1 MNETN
6 RSLSKKEYN
15 IVSELSSRK
24 INIITIEKASK
35 IFKIEKKEL
44 WAILHRLEKK
54 GWLERIEKG
63 KYHIIT
69 KSPGRAVRYLPAPP
83 QIRTSSFSASGSS
96 VVRLASRINK
106 NV

>member
-6 RSLSKKEYN
+6 RSLSKKEYT

-63 KYHIIT
+63 KYMVVPLHAKEGCPLWADRT
-69 KSPGRAVRYLPAPP
+69 TPYLCLRGDNR
-83 QIRTSSFSASGSS
+83 QKRKIRT
-96 VVRLASRINK
+96 
-106 NV
+106 